1 MAFCTACGA
10 PLNETAAFCSSCG
23 AAVKREA
30 AAAAGPA
37 AGGPADPGSAGAAP
51 GGNQPAAATPAISQN
66 LAAMLCY
73 IFFAAIVFL
82 LVEPYNRNRFI
93 RFHAFQSI
101 LFTIAWVVLHGVI
114 VIPYLGFALWPI
126 LELAFLI
133 GWIVLLIKAY
143 QGVMFKL
150 PVIGEFAEQH
160 A

>member
-10 PLNETAAFCSSCG
+10 PLNETAAFCASCG
-23 AAVKREA
+23 AAVKRDN
-30 AAAAGPA
+30 AAAGPA
-37 AGGPADPGSAGAAP
+37 AGGPAEPGPAGAAP
-51 GGNQPAAATPAISQN
+51 GGQPATATPAISQN
-66 LAAMLCY
+66 LAGMLCY
-73 IFFAAIVFL
+73 IFFAAVIFL

-101 LFTIAWVVLHGVI
+101 LFTVAWIVLHGMV
-114 VIPYLGFALWPI
+114 VIPYLGWALWPI

-133 GWIVLLIKAY
+133 AWIVLLIKAY
-143 QGVMFKL
+143 QGQMFKL

>member
-10 PLNETAAFCSSCG
+10 PLSELAAFCARCG
-23 AAVKREA
+23 AAVKRDDA
-30 AAAAGPA
+30 PAGAAAGGA
-37 AGGPADPGSAGAAP
+37 AEPGPSAAP
-51 GGNQPAAATPAISQN
+51 GNQATTAPAISQN
-66 LAAMLCY
+66 LAGMLCY
-73 IFFAAIVFL
+73 IFFAAIIFL

-101 LFTIAWVVLHGVI
+101 LFTIAWVVLHGVV
-114 VIPYLGFALWPI
+114 VIPYLGWALWPI

-133 GWIVLLIKAY
+133 SWIVLLIKAY

>member
-10 PLNETAAFCSSCG
+10 LLNETAAFCPSCG
-23 AAVKREA
+23 AAVKRASA
-30 AAAAGPA
+30 AGAGPA
-37 AGGPADPGSAGAAP
+37 AEPGSTGAAP
-51 GGNQPAAATPAISQN
+51 GDSQPLTASPAISQN
-66 LAAMLCY
+66 LAGMLCY
-73 IFFAAIVFL
+73 IFFAAIIFL
-82 LVEPYNRNRFI
+82 LVEPYNHNRFI

-114 VIPYLGFALWPI
+114 VIPFLGWALWA
-126 LELAFLI
+126 LVELAFLI
-133 GWIVLLIKAY
+133 CWIVLLIKAY

>member
-1 MAFCTACGA
+1 MAFCTACGT
-10 PLNETAAFCSSCG
+10 PLNETAAYCVSCG
-23 AAVKREA
+23 AAAKRDS
-30 AAAAGPA
+30 AAGADPA
-37 AGGPADPGSAGAAP
+37 AGSPAGGAPAGH
-51 GGNQPAAATPAISQN
+51 QPAAATPAISQN
-66 LAAMLCY
+66 LAGMLCY
-73 IFFAAIVFL
+73 IFLAGIIFL

-101 LFTIAWVVLHGVI
+101 LFTIAWIVLHGV
-114 VIPYLGFALWPI
+114 VIIPFLGWVLWPV

-133 GWIVLLIKAY
+133 SWIVLLIKAY

>member
-10 PLNETAAFCSSCG
+10 PLNETAAFCASCG
-23 AAVKREA
+23 AAVKRDN
-30 AAAAGPA
+30 AAAGA
-37 AGGPADPGSAGAAP
+37 AVGGPADPGPTGAAP
-51 GGNQPAAATPAISQN
+51 GGQPATATPAISQN
-66 LAAMLCY
+66 LAGMLCY
-73 IFFAAIVFL
+73 IFVPAIIFL

-93 RFHAFQSI
+93 RFHAFQAI
-101 LFTIAWVVLHGVI
+101 LFWVAWIVLHGVI
-114 VIPYLGFALWPI
+114 TIPFLGLALWPI

-133 GWIVLLIKAY
+133 AWIVLLIKAY

>member
-10 PLNETAAFCSSCG
+10 SLHETAAFCAKCG
-23 AAVKREA
+23 ATVNRGASP
-30 AAAAGPA
+30 GPTV
-37 AGGPADPGSAGAAP
+37 P
-51 GGNQPAAATPAISQN
+51 GGSPSATATPAISEN
-66 LAAMLCY
+66 LAGMLCY
-73 IFFAAIVFL
+73 IFVAAIIFL

-101 LFTIAWVVLHGVI
+101 LFTVAWIVVHGV
-114 VIPYLGFALWPI
+114 VAIPVLGWFLWPI
-126 LELAFLI
+126 VELAFLI

>member
-10 PLNETAAFCSSCG
+10 PLNEAAAFCPSCG
-23 AAVKREA
+23 AALKRDS

-37 AGGPADPGSAGAAP
+37 EPGSAGAAP
-51 GGNQPAAATPAISQN
+51 SDSQPLTATPAISQN
-66 LAAMLCY
+66 LAGMLCY
-73 IFFAAIVFL
+73 IFFAAIIFL

-93 RFHAFQSI
+93 RFHAFQSL
-101 LFTIAWVVLHGVI
+101 LFTVAWVVLHGVV
-114 VIPYLGFALWPI
+114 VIPYLGWALWPI
-126 LELAFLI
+126 MELAFLI
-133 GWIVLLIKAY
+133 CWIVLLIKAY

>member
-10 PLNETAAFCSSCG
+10 PLTETAAFCPSCG
-23 AAVKREA
+23 AAVKRDH
-30 AAAAGPA
+30 AAAGATEDSAEP
-37 AGGPADPGSAGAAP
+37 GPAGSTP
-51 GGNQPAAATPAISQN
+51 GGYPPASATPAISQN
-66 LAAMLCY
+66 LAGMLCY
-73 IFFAAIVFL
+73 IFFAAVIFL

-101 LFTIAWVVLHGVI
+101 LFTVAWVVLHGV
-114 VIPYLGFALWPI
+114 VAIPYFGLALWPI
-126 LELAFLI
+126 VELAFLI
-133 GWIVLLIKAY
+133 SWIVLLIKAY

>member
-10 PLNETAAFCSSCG
+10 PLPESAAFCARCG
-23 AAVKREA
+23 AATNRDSA
-30 AAAAGPA
+30 SAGPTE
-37 AGGPADPGSAGAAP
+37 PSASAAP
-51 GGNQPAAATPAISQN
+51 DGKQMASPSISQN
-66 LAAMLCY
+66 LAGMLCY
-73 IFFAAIVFL
+73 IFFAGIIFL

-101 LFTIAWVVLHGVI
+101 LFTIAWVVLHGVV
-114 VIPYLGFALWPI
+114 VIPYLGWALWPV

-133 GWIVLLIKAY
+133 SWIVLLIKAY

>member
-10 PLNETAAFCSSCG
+10 PLSESAAFCARCG
-23 AAVKREA
+23 AAVKRDSA
-30 AAAAGPA
+30 PAGAA
-37 AGGPADPGSAGAAP
+37 AGGPVEPGPSAAP
-51 GGNQPAAATPAISQN
+51 ASPSTAAPAISQN

-73 IFFAAIVFL
+73 IFFAAIIFL
-82 LVEPYNRNRFI
+82 LVEPYNRNRFV

-101 LFTIAWVVLHGVI
+101 LFTIAWVVLHGVV
-114 VIPYLGFALWPI
+114 VIPYLGWALWPVV
-126 LELAFLI
+126 ELAFLI
-133 GWIVLLIKAY
+133 SWIVLLIKAY